1 MKLKEVSEPVHPQ
14 WVLSLTGDSET
25 YQLLST
31 ASEVKMLPRIPG
43 AACKVSDAA
52 LALDEAAER
61 KHRLPTGAPQM
72 LAQVWGDMRERALDS
87 LNPFLPFARLHIAN
101 KLLSQALHT
110 ILEFPHV
117 PRPSILNIAG
127 KMVLLIETYHTFVL
141 ILTDSQGTLSKVA
154 LKMLHRP
161 AFIP

>member
-25 YQLLST
+25 YQLLSA

-61 KHRLPTGAPQM
+61 KHGSPSNACTG
-72 LAQVWGDMRERALDS
+72 VGGHERKS
-87 LNPFLPFARLHIAN
+87 
-101 KLLSQALHT
+101 T
-110 ILEFPHV
+110 
-117 PRPSILNIAG
+117 
-127 KMVLLIETYHTFVL
+127 
-141 ILTDSQGTLSKVA
+141 
-154 LKMLHRP
+154 
-161 AFIP
+161 